1 MDRSSHVFRIGLIPI
16 WLLIIACDR
25 TSYDASAV
33 EAEVRALLASLD
45 SAQNVGDLE
54 GFADLMSEDIVFM
67 PPDSPPLVGKAA
79 VLEFYGGLF
88 GQATLAMQHDP
99 EESIVEGQLIVHRG
113 RAVGSINPKA
123 EGAAPLDFDNK
134 YLYVL
139 RRADDGRLLFGR
151 VIFNSA
157 SVPPAH

>member
-1 MDRSSHVFRIGLIPI
+1 MRRSGGVFRVGLVPI
-16 WLLIIACDR
+16 WFLIIACDR

-33 EAEVRALLASLD
+33 EAEVRTLLASLD
-45 SAQNVGDLE
+45 SVQNVGDLE

-88 GQATLAMQHDP
+88 RQATLVMQHDP
-99 EESIVEGQLIVHRG
+99 EESIVEGKLIVHRG
-113 RAVGSINPKA
+113 RAVGSIYPKA
-123 EGAAPLDFDNK
+123 EGAAALDFDNK

-151 VIFNSA
+151 VIFNASA
-157 SVPPAH
+157 PPAH

>member
-1 MDRSSHVFRIGLIPI
+1 MEQSSDVFRIGLIPI

-25 TSYDASAV
+25 TSDDGSAV

-45 SAQNVGDLE
+45 SVQNVGDLN

-88 GQATLAMQHDP
+88 GQATLAIQHDP

-113 RAVGSINPKA
+113 RAAGSINPKA
-123 EGAAPLDFDNK
+123 EGAAPLDFDSK

-157 SVPPAH
+157 SVAPAH